1 MDVIELHGT
10 IGLEHNLFDTVFDRN
25 RLCSR
30 PLLPRDLSRLDS
42 IGFVLALLHLRRS
55 LPLPVADRADTTALE
70 LRRVSEK
77 TLRS

>member
-55 LPLPVADRADTTALE
+55 LPLRCWWAHDATEVL
-70 LRRVSEK
+70 LQRR
-77 TLRS
+77 